1 LVWDRMS
8 WHRYQVHSF
17 YHVLRGIFSECQKH
31 TPNETIGFLVG
42 MYCRWE
48 DEYYTLVDGYI
59 PVGGTSS
66 EYHVIM
72 DAKSVESAIQILEKQ
87 YNDGKHSIV
96 GWYHSHPGYGVF
108 LSDIDVKSQITFFN
122 QPHHVALVVDPVRN
136 KFGFFKLSLYNEPV
150 PVSYAIWR
158 EVSER

>member
-1 LVWDRMS
+1 MS

-17 YHVLRGIFSECQKH
+17 DYVLDRIYLECRKAL
-31 TPNETIGFLVG
+31 PNETIGFLVG
-42 MYCRWE
+42 MYCRWK
-48 DEYYTLVDGYI
+48 DEYFTLIDDFI

-72 DAKSVESAIQILEKQ
+72 DTESIASAIQKLEKK
-87 YNDGKHSIV
+87 YNDGRHSIV

-122 QPHHVALVVDPVRN
+122 QPHHVALVLDPIRN
-136 KFGFFKLSLYNEPV
+136 EFGFFKLSLYNEPV
-150 PVSYAIWR
+150 LVSYAIWR
-158 EVSER
+158 GVGER

>member
-1 LVWDRMS
+1 
-8 WHRYQVHSF
+8 
-17 YHVLRGIFSECQKH
+17 VLDGIFSECQKH
-31 TPNETIGFLVG
+31 SPKETIGFLVG
-42 MYCRWE
+42 MYCRWKE
-48 DEYYTLVDGYI
+48 RDGDEYLYFTLVDGYI
-59 PVGGTSS
+59 PVGGASS

-72 DAKSVESAIQILEKQ
+72 DAESIASAIQKLEKN

-150 PVSYAIWR
+150 LVSYAIWR
-158 EVSER
+158 EVGER